1 MPGFARGTVFP
12 VLRRQAVA
20 DPKVRIFP
28 LRRLPPGSIPF
39 IRCGNRNPLSRG
51 AGRSVFRPSCTVRR
65 PARNF
70 RGGRGV
76 RSVRNAGAPGP
87 LHPRRRSRSR
97 SRPPPVLPRPH
108 CPWRLRCPHG
118 AASRMSFWP
127 SPKAIVSSGAMPYE
141 RQIASIPTLL
151 LPPSGTTSMK

>member
-1 MPGFARGTVFP
+1 MPGLRSRNRVSRFAKAG
-12 VLRRQAVA
+12 RR

-118 AASRMSFWP
+118 AASRCRSGRRRKPSFRP
-127 SPKAIVSSGAMPYE
+127 ARCRTSGRSRRYRRSCFRPRARHP
-141 RQIASIPTLL
+141 
-151 LPPSGTTSMK
+151 